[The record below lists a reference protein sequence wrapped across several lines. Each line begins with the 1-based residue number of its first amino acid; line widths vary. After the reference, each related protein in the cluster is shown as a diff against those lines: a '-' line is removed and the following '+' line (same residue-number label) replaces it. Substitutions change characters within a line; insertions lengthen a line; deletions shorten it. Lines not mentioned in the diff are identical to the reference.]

1 MSETIVGLDIGSSK
15 IRAVVA
21 ERLLTGALQVLV
33 LPTLKDCAAVMLLIS
48 KRRLK
53 E

>member
-15 IRAVVA
+15 ISAVVA
-21 ERLLTGALQVLV
+21 ERPLTGALQVTGV
-33 LPTLKDCAAVMLLIS
+33 GVTDYAAVMLLIS